1 MGWKFGIPD
10 ALGPYT
16 YFNTLNTTL
25 TDNASIA
32 KKHLYNLASAEM
44 SSGLA
49 QLSNIE
55 KIKSATDFIRS
66 VADSERGKELAAIQ
80 SYCKETSTKF
90 PALEEYLNDPQFIYD
105 NPDKFYTQLTAAISK
120 IRMGTKDYLQEL
132 KKIKSRID
140 SIDENGKNTRTF
152 YNYLFDDYRY
162 KLVADIT
169 SFMAHLTHHDNWIRD
184 QLKDFQT
191 TDFNIKIE
199 AMVMRILNS
208 MNIGKR
214 IASAEDFAA
223 IAASV
228 LVDLEKMIQK
238 EIDESL
244 GKENLTIH
252 NVSNALLDRV
262 EQKYMQQLEH
272 GPDTPVQKAL
282 VNVQGIDFARVTT
295 NAKELLGIE
304 IPEKFKKDQEL
315 VEKTL
320 INKNKQQKSS
330 IKALKNKIHNGKISM
345 SDKLKLVNFSIA
357 GSFFT
362 KQGAINELILSM
374 LGSNV
379 RKNVAT
385 DVITYKLKWNTQIN
399 TGELDSLVRNLGE
412 EFGSILGSDES
423 KGSSNKTDIRG
434 AITRMQDNVDKLIA
448 AAEKQLY
455 ESKELDKEHDLFVF
469 HETLKL
475 YSTVETGR
483 GTHAGFGGRNMNI
496 LSYIDYLSSASSIG
510 VANNIDRDTLAFFA
524 RNLINGAIAERE
536 KAPLE
541 YYFSIYA
548 GMIMFDDVIAM
559 AKEAV
564 SQINN
569 SNNVIGGKIR
579 QIHLYNLNGLYVP
592 ASMILT
598 YLSDSLN
605 KDNEKIIADMIHVQI
620 NTTNISSV
628 STHTNRSSKFLE
640 NKQKTAR
647 TYNSFI
653 NNLKDNSDNLTPN
666 DWDAVSAAAVNNT
679 KVQIIFL
686 ASFEQFIN
694 SLFGIQ

>member
-16 YFNTLNTTL
+16 YFNTLNTNL
-25 TDNASIA
+25 LDDASKA
-32 KKHLYNLASAEM
+32 KKHLYDLASNEL
-44 SSGLA
+44 SSGLS
-49 QLSNIE
+49 QLTNIE
-55 KIKSATDFIRS
+55 KIKAATDFIKL

-80 SYCKETSTKF
+80 AYCKETSTNF
-90 PALEEYLNDPQFIYD
+90 PALEEYLKDPQSIYN
-105 NPDKFYTQLTAAISK
+105 NPDKFYSQLTAAISK
-120 IRMGTKDYLQEL
+120 IRMGTKEYLREL
-132 KKIKSRID
+132 KKIKSNID
-140 SIDENGKNTRTF
+140 SIDKNGKNTRTF

-169 SFMAHLTHHDNWIRD
+169 SFMAHLTHNDNWIKS

-191 TDFNIKIE
+191 TEFNTKIE
-199 AMVMRILNS
+199 AIAMRILDS
-208 MNIGKR
+208 MHIEKK
-214 IASAEDFAA
+214 ISSAEDFAA

-228 LVDLEKMIQK
+228 LIDLEKQIQI
-238 EIDESL
+238 EIDESE
-244 GKENLTIH
+244 GKESMTIN
-252 NVSNALLDRV
+252 NVSDALLNRV
-262 EQKYMQQLEH
+262 EQQYMKQLQQR
-272 GPDTPVQKAL
+272 PDTPVQKAL
-282 VNVQGIDFARVTT
+282 NNINGIDFTRITT

-304 IPEKFKKDQEL
+304 IPDNLKNDQNLIEKVLRKKD
-315 VEKTL
+315 
-320 INKNKQQKSS
+320 KQQNLSTKN
-330 IKALKNKIHNGKISM
+330 LRNKIRNNQLSL
-345 SDKLKLVNFSIA
+345 SDKLKLINFSIS

-362 KQGAINELILSM
+362 KQGSINELILSM
-374 LGSNV
+374 FGSNV

-385 DVITYKLKWNTQIN
+385 DVITYILKWNTQIN
-399 TGELDSLVRNLGE
+399 TSELDSLVRNLGE
-412 EFGSILGSDES
+412 EFGSVLGSEES
-423 KGSSNKTDIRG
+423 HGSSNSTDIRP
-434 AITRMQDNVDKLIA
+434 AITRMQNNVDKLIA
-448 AAEKQLY
+448 EAEKQLSN
-455 ESKELDKEHDLFVF
+455 SKQLDKEHDLFVF

-496 LSYIDYLSSASSIG
+496 LSYIDYLSSASSVG
-510 VANNIDRDTLAFFA
+510 VKNNIDRDILAFFA
-524 RNLINGAIAERE
+524 RNLIKGAIAEKE

-541 YYFSIYA
+541 HYFSIYA

-579 QIHLYNLNGLYVP
+579 QVHLYNLNGLYVP

-605 KDNEKIIADMIHVQI
+605 KNNQKIIEDMMRVEIHTSAI
-620 NTTNISSV
+620 DTAPAKGK
-628 STHTNRSSKFLE
+628 SSKFAE
-640 NKQKTAR
+640 KQKKTAK
-647 TYNSFI
+647 TYNTFI
-653 NNLKDNSDNLTPN
+653 NNLKNDSNNLTPS
-666 DWDAVSAAAVNNT
+666 DWDAISAAAVNST

-694 SLFGIQ
+694 NLFGLQ

>member
-1 MGWKFGIPD
+1 MSWKFGIPD
-10 ALGPYT
+10 ELGPYT

-25 TDNASIA
+25 TDDASKA
-32 KKHLYNLASAEM
+32 KKHLYDLASKEM

-49 QLSNIE
+49 QLTNIE
-55 KIKSATDFIRS
+55 KIKSATDFIKS
-66 VADSERGKELAAIQ
+66 VADSERGKELAAIE
-80 SYCKETSTKF
+80 SYCKETSTHF
-90 PALEEYLNDPQFIYD
+90 PALNEYLTNPQSIYE
-105 NPDKFYTQLTAAISK
+105 NPDKFYTQLSAAISK
-120 IRMGTKDYLQEL
+120 IRMGTKEYLREL
-132 KKIKSRID
+132 KKIKSNID
-140 SIDENGKNTRTF
+140 SIGKNGKNTRTF

-162 KLVADIT
+162 KLVADVT
-169 SFMAHLTHHDNWIRD
+169 SFMAHLTHNDNWINS
-184 QLKDFQT
+184 QLKNFQT
-191 TDFNIKIE
+191 TEFNTKIE
-199 AMVMRILNS
+199 AIATRILES
-208 MNIGKR
+208 MHLEKK

-228 LVDLEKMIQK
+228 LIDLEKRIQI
-238 EIDESL
+238 EIDESE
-244 GKENLTIH
+244 GKESTTIN
-252 NVSNALLDRV
+252 NVSDALLERV
-262 EQKYMQQLEH
+262 EQQYMKQLEQ
-272 GPDTPVQKAL
+272 GPDTPIQKAL
-282 VNVQGIDFARVTT
+282 TDINGVDFILITT
-295 NAKELLGIE
+295 NAKELLGLE
-304 IPEKFKKDQEL
+304 IPDNLQNDQKLIETILRKKDRDQHL
-315 VEKTL
+315 STKNLRDKIRNHQLTL
-320 INKNKQQKSS
+320 
-330 IKALKNKIHNGKISM
+330 
-345 SDKLKLVNFSIA
+345 SDKLKLMNFSIS

-362 KQGAINELILSM
+362 KQGSINELILSM

-385 DVITYKLKWNTQIN
+385 DVITYKLKWNAQANTQ
-399 TGELDSLVRNLGE
+399 ELDSLVRNLGE
-412 EFGSILGSDES
+412 EFGSVLGSEES
-423 KGSSNKTDIRG
+423 KGSSNKTDIRP
-434 AITRMQDNVDKLIA
+434 AITRMQNNVDKLIA
-448 AAEKQLY
+448 AAEKQLLD
-455 ESKELDKEHDLFVF
+455 SKELDKEHDLFVF

-483 GTHAGFGGRNMNI
+483 GTHEGFGGRNMNI

-510 VANNIDRDTLAFFA
+510 VADNIDRDTLAFFA
-524 RNLINGAIAERE
+524 RNLINGAIAEKE

-579 QIHLYNLNGLYVP
+579 QVHLYDLNGLYVP

-605 KDNEKIIADMIHVQI
+605 RDNQKIIEDMMHVQI
-620 NTTNISSV
+620 NTTNISVV
-628 STHTNRSSKFLE
+628 SSTKKKSSKFLE
-640 NKQKTAR
+640 NKQKVAN

-653 NNLKDNSDNLTPN
+653 NNLTNTSDNLTPE
-666 DWDAVSAAAVNNT
+666 DWDAISALAVNNT

-694 SLFGIQ
+694 NLFGIQ